1 MKTLKNILLI
11 NALSSGVTGIG
22 LAVVPNIFAELFDAT
37 VAAPFVGT
45 GLFLIAFAALVFSE
59 SRKKEVN
66 ANRIR
71 LIILLDAL
79 WVIASLSI
87 IVSSAFAISSL
98 GYFMIGAVA
107 LWVALMAYLQFTGL
121 KKALIVQ

>member
-11 NALSSGVTGIG
+11 NALSSGATGIG
-22 LAVVPNIFAELFDAT
+22 LAVMPNVFAGLFDTT
-37 VAAPFVGT
+37 VIAPFVGT

-66 ANRIR
+66 ANSVR
-71 LIILLDAL
+71 LIIVLDVL
-79 WVIASLSI
+79 WVISSLSI